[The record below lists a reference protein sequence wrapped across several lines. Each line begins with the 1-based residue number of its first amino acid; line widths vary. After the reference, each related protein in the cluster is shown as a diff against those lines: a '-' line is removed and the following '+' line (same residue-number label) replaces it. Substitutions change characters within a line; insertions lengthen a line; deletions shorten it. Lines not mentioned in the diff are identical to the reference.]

1 VIDIKRFRQDPAG
14 SRARLLRRG
23 DPALAGTLDEML
35 ELDQRRRD
43 LLVRVESLKAERNAA
58 SDEVARR
65 KRTQQPADDLM
76 ERLKLSG
83 EEVRGLDQRLRDI
96 ETELDQRILAVPNF
110 PHDDVPDGDATA
122 NRVLR
127 SWGELPRFDFAPKPH
142 WELGASL
149 GLFDLPRGSKIA
161 GSGFP
166 LFTGMGAKLIRAL
179 AGFMIDLHT
188 REHGYMEVAP
198 PYLVNR
204 ASLTG
209 TGQLPRFADDVYTL
223 PEDDLFLIPTAE
235 VPVTNIHR
243 DEILEGGRLPLGYVA
258 YSPCFRREAF
268 SHGKDTRGLIRLHQF
283 DKVELVRIVRPEESS
298 AEHERITAHSEAV
311 LQRLALP
318 YRVVELA
325 AGDTGFASARTYD
338 LEAWSP
344 GVGEYLEVSSSST
357 FTDFQARRANI
368 RYRATPKAKPELAHT
383 LNASGVA
390 FPRTIIALLE
400 NNQADDGSVRI
411 PEALVPYLGV
421 DRLRPR
427 AE

>member
-23 DPALAGTLDEML
+23 DSALAGTLDEML

-83 EEVRGLDQRLRDI
+83 EEVKGLDQRLREI

-110 PHDDVPDGDATA
+110 PHDDVPDGDASA

-142 WELGASL
+142 WDLGASL

-188 REHGYMEVAP
+188 REHGYLEVAP

-298 AEHERITAHSEAV
+298 AEHERITAHAEAV

-400 NNQADDGSVRI
+400 NNQAADGSVRI